1 MSLILEA
8 LKKAERQHKLGK
20 VPGISA
26 QASEQQSQAGSR
38 LRWGLLS
45 LVGLA
50 ILAIGLYLGGIQ
62 NRPPTDSQ
70 PQAKAAPE
78 PAAKAAPIAE
88 PARPSGEL
96 TARPVR
102 SGQAA
107 PGVKPQAKAVTAAVQ
122 AEPVEPMTQ
131 AAQTVAKPTQPP
143 ALPKVTAKPL
153 QAPPPTP
160 KPPPPPRAIPL
171 HDMPGGFVS
180 NLPAMNIDIHSYD
193 PRPLKR
199 YVLVNMEKYRE
210 GDYLAEGPLLIEILP
225 EGVVM
230 EHMGERFIFPLGN
243 L

>member
-45 LVGLA
+45 LVGIA

-78 PAAKAAPIAE
+78 PAAKAA

-131 AAQTVAKPTQPP
+131 AAQTVAKPMQPA
-143 ALPKVTAKPL
+143 ALPKVTAKP
-153 QAPPPTP
+153 APPPAP

>member
-26 QASEQQSQAGSR
+26 QASEQQSPGGSR

-45 LVGLA
+45 LLGLA

-62 NRPPTDSQ
+62 NRSQPDPQ
-70 PQAKAAPE
+70 PQAKATPE
-78 PAAKAAPIAE
+78 SAAKVAPVTE
-88 PARPSGEL
+88 PMRPPGEL
-96 TARPVR
+96 TVRPV
-102 SGQAA
+102 SAGQGATTVQPQPEAA
-107 PGVKPQAKAVTAAVQ
+107 PVETQAP
-122 AEPVEPMTQ
+122 PVDPMTQ
-131 AAQTVAKPTQPP
+131 AAQTVDMPRQPTPQPV
-143 ALPKVTAKPL
+143 VTAKPV
-153 QAPPPTP
+153 QAPPPPAP
-160 KPPPPPRAIPL
+160 KPPPPRAIPL

-180 NLPAMNIDIHSYD
+180 NLPEMNIDIHSYD

-225 EGVVM
+225 EGVIM